1 MRLVNAKQMI
11 RDAKENKYAI
21 AAFNINNL
29 EWIKAILE
37 MCNENRAP
45 VILETSESAVK
56 YMGGYK
62 NVHDMV
68 LNIGDHLGITIPVCL
83 HLDHGTYEGA
93 FKALEAGYS
102 SVMFD
107 GSKLSIDENVK
118 KITEIVKKAKECNA
132 SVEGEV
138 GGIGGQEDGVIS
150 NGELACPEDCAKL
163 AQTGIDMLAAG
174 IGNIHGKYP
183 DDWKGLNFD
192 VLAKIEEVCKD
203 LPLVLHGGSGIPE
216 AMVKEAISHGV
227 SKVNVNTELQV
238 AFAFGVRKYI
248 EEGHDL
254 EGKGFDPRKLLALGS
269 DKIKEVVK
277 EKNQIF
283 GSIGRIRK

>member
-1 MRLVNAKQMI
+1 MQLVS
-11 RDAKENKYAI
+11 AKEMIKAAQKGKYAI

-29 EWIKAILE
+29 EWVKSILTKCE
-37 MCNENRAP
+37 ENKAP

-62 NVHDMV
+62 TVYNLVSNLV
-68 LNIGDHLGITIPVCL
+68 ENLGITVPVCL

-93 FKALEAGYS
+93 KKALEAGYT

-107 GSKLSIDENVK
+107 GSKLPIDENVE
-118 KITEIVKKAKECNA
+118 KIKEIVELAKKTNA

-138 GGIGGQEDGVIS
+138 GGIGGVEDGVAS
-150 NGELACPEDCAKL
+150 NGELADPEDCRKL
-163 AQTGIDMLAAG
+163 ALTGIDMLAAG

-183 DDWKGLNFD
+183 DDWTGLNFD
-192 VLAKIEEVCKD
+192 VLERIEEACRD
-203 LPLVLHGGSGIPE
+203 LPLVLHGGSGIP
-216 AMVKEAISHGV
+216 AHMVQEAISHGV
-227 SKVNVNTELQV
+227 CKVNVNTELQI

-254 EGKGFDPRKLLALGS
+254 EGKGFDPRKLLKPGCENIMVTVN
-269 DKIKEVVK
+269 D
-277 EKNQIF
+277 KNQMF
-283 GSIGRIRK
+283 GSIGKAE